1 MEFLRKVWE
10 GWKRFG
16 QFIGDVVGRLV
27 LTLFYFTIF
36 VPFGLGVRLFADPL
50 HRKQDRS
57 GKFWLE
63 RRTKDRTVDDGL
75 KQF

>member
-1 MEFLRKVWE
+1 MEFLRKIWE

-36 VPFGLGVRLFADPL
+36 VPFGLGMRLFADPL
-50 HRKQDRS
+50 HMKPDQS
-57 GKFWLE
+57 GKFWLD